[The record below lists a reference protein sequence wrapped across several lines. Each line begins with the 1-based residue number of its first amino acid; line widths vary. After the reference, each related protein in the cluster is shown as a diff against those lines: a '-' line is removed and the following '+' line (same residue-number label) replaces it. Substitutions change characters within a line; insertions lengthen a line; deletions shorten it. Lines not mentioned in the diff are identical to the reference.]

1 MLIYFLDVFFYLLP
15 THLFGPHLYF
25 GTLEYSKRT
34 VEFDESSFK
43 NKPLNGMNTVDLFS
57 VANSD
62 LVISGLEIHANI
74 F

>member
-1 MLIYFLDVFFYLLP
+1 MCFLLTTYTFIWTSLI
-15 THLFGPHLYF
+15 F
-25 GTLEYSKRT
+25 GTLEYSKNT